1 MRVQLSPEA
10 EADLQA
16 TFEFIR
22 ERNPSAALRLAERV
36 FETLEHL
43 AAGGFEGPTQQLTTG
58 EVVRSWVVPPFR
70 IYYQRRDDVLQI
82 LRIYHHAR
90 RPIAK

>member
-1 MRVQLSPEA
+1 MRVWIAPEA

-16 TFEFIR
+16 TLEFIR
-22 ERNPSAALRLAERV
+22 ERNPTAAVKLATRV
-36 FETLEHL
+36 FDTLEKL
-43 AAGGFEGPTQQLTTG
+43 SAGSFEGPQQRLTTG
-58 EVVRSWVVPPFR
+58 ESVRSWLTPPFR
-70 IYYQRRDDVLQI
+70 IYYQRHQDTLYV